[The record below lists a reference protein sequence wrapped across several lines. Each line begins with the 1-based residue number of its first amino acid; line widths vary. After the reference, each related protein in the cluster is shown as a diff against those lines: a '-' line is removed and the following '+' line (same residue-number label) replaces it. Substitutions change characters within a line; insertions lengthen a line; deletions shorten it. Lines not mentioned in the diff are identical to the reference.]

1 MLYNNQSP
9 YTVVLVIPNKTALAE
24 EVKKSGLDPESLEGK
39 KAQLAIIKS
48 EVDAY
53 RSGGKKAGM
62 FPERWLPASIIVG
75 DTPFTEQNGMLNTT
89 MKMVRGKVEKFYAD
103 RIEYAMTAEGKDV
116 MNEKNINS
124 L

>member
-1 MLYNNQSP
+1 
-9 YTVVLVIPNKTALAE
+9 
-24 EVKKSGLDPESLEGK
+24 
-39 KAQLAIIKS
+39 
-48 EVDAY
+48 
-53 RSGGKKAGM
+53 
-62 FPERWLPASIIVG
+62 
-75 DTPFTEQNGMLNTT
+75 